1 MGTSHPCP
9 AQAATRA
16 CGNPGLRV
24 PPAVELRGLDVAK
37 HGGPAIR
44 LFAAD
49 VAAVADAAR
58 RAGEDED
65 APPAAELASLSGD
78 DARAARV

>member
-1 MGTSHPCP
+1 MSHPFP

-49 VAAVADAAR
+49 VAAVADATR
-58 RAGEDED
+58 RAAGED

>member
-1 MGTSHPCP
+1 
-9 AQAATRA
+9 
-16 CGNPGLRV
+16 V

-49 VAAVADAAR
+49 VAAVADARGGAAA
-58 RAGEDED
+58 AGED
-65 APPAAELASLSGD
+65 ALIPA
-78 DARAARV
+78 